1 MQDLGRRRSSTP
13 AYATR
18 SGSRAGRS
26 NHTPTWPQPSP
37 RLSGAASTAKPSTR
51 RNRRYLRSDNRHR
64 LLAVLSTAGAAGRL
78 TSNSGQHGH
87 WSAFADSQ
95 DRTTIHCCDLCS
107 DRSGARACRGVPRS
121 THTAEGATRTSNVGQ
136 TITATM
142 SLHSV
147 SLTSALCL
155 KRRLAPACLLSRT
168 LRR

>member
-1 MQDLGRRRSSTP
+1 MQDLGRRRSSMP

-78 TSNSGQHGH
+78 TSDSGQHGQG
-87 WSAFADSQ
+87 SAFADSQ
-95 DRTTIHCCDLCS
+95 DRTAIHCCDLCS

-121 THTAEGATRTSNVGQ
+121 TRRRGPRGPAMWDKQSR
-136 TITATM
+136 
-142 SLHSV
+142 SLCRCILCLSPRRSV
-147 SLTSALCL
+147 SEDAWHHHVCY
-155 KRRLAPACLLSRT
+155 RER
-168 LRR
+168 